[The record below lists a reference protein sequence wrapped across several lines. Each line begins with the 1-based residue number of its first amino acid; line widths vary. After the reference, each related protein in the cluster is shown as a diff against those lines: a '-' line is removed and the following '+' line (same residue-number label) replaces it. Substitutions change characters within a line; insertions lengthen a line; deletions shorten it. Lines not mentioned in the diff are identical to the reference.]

1 MKRIL
6 VSLWVLLWL
15 GSSAA
20 MAASP
25 PAALKN
31 AGITLPPGARLPLN
45 IAANDASGQNHAFG
59 DLLAGHP
66 AFIIFADYTCKN
78 LCGPALVLLSSAL
91 AQSGFS
97 PVAYRLIVIG
107 IDPKDTAGDATRM
120 AVAQIQKPLRDTAI
134 LLLPD
139 ARNLA
144 AITNA
149 LGFRYVYDRRID
161 QFAHPEIVYVLA
173 PDGRVLRLLSPL
185 TLTTGDIRNAFS
197 EPAEPPQ
204 TLYGRFRVLC
214 YRFELVTG
222 VHAATIQLLLK
233 IASGLTI
240 ACMAGAFLVMSKRGR
255 RA

>member
-6 VSLWVLLWL
+6 VLLWVLLCFAS
-15 GSSAA
+15 GTV
-20 MAASP
+20 MAALP
-25 PAALKN
+25 PKALNN

-45 IAANDASGQNHAFG
+45 VGANDASGQHRAFG
-59 DLLAGHP
+59 DLLAGRP
-66 AFIIFADYTCKN
+66 AFVIFADYTCKN

-91 AQSGFS
+91 AQSGIS
-97 PVAYRLIVIG
+97 PTAYRLIVIG
-107 IDPKDTAGDATRM
+107 IDTKDTAGDAQRM
-120 AVAQIQKPLRDTAI
+120 AAAQIQMPLRDSAI

-144 AITNA
+144 ATTNA
-149 LGFRYVYDRRID
+149 LGFRYVYDRSID
-161 QFAHPEIVYVLA
+161 QFAHPEIVYALA

-185 TLTTGDIRNAFS
+185 TLTAGDIRNAFS

-214 YRFELVTG
+214 YRFELLTG
-222 VHAATIQLLLK
+222 AHTATIQLLLK